1 MKERETEVINI
12 HVPQIERSSKYLL
25 HGNTSQN
32 KTTMLLEYSSAVC
45 YEVKHTL
52 SL

>member
-32 KTTMLLEYSSAVC
+32 KTTMLLELFC
-45 YEVKHTL
+45 NTL
-52 SL
+52 TFIICGCDT